1 MRGEGYDKWV
11 KSIKEGDV
19 VLLMDNYSQYSCPVI
34 FSCWHGKSEING
46 YRSQYLYLPEDQS
59 RYNNK
64 TIPYLP
70 HEIDEIW
77 SNKMKTLKSLGG
89 NGLRLGCVIAHAE
102 KRYFPCPKEFLSKN
116 QIKYINLVKKLKG
129 YEH

>member
-19 VLLMDNYSQYSCPVI
+19 VLLMDNYSQCSSPVI
-34 FSCWHGKSEING
+34 FSCWHGKSELSG
-46 YRSQYLYLPEDQS
+46 YRSQYLYLPENQF
-59 RYNNK
+59 RYNQSDINY
-64 TIPYLP
+64 TPSQ
-70 HEIDEIW
+70 IDIIW
-77 SNKMKTLKSLGG
+77 SNKIERLKLLGSS
-89 NGLRLGCVIAHAE
+89 GLHLSCVIAHAE